1 MWIFC
6 IPGSG
11 ARGLAVLSC
20 LELDQPLLLPWLA
33 KGHEEIIA
41 RPRRD
46 EGFAGGPGSGVEGTS
61 DREGRLMGGH
71 DWGDSN

>member
-1 MWIFC
+1 MWLFR

-20 LELDQPLLLPWLA
+20 LELDQPFLVPWLA

-41 RPRRD
+41 RTGRD
-46 EGFAGGPGSGVEGTS
+46 EGLAGGPGRGVEGTS
-61 DREGRLMGGH
+61 GSEGGLMGSH
-71 DWGDSN
+71 ECGDSN